1 MTVVLRMR
9 FVRQEVWNPD
19 GTIHRQTLIQPR
31 YIDLKREKLILT
43 EERYEVLDHRNGDI
57 VEVRRSTTSK
67 AGPLNQRATAYF
79 GSPSYGPARALGGPQ
94 FFPFV
99 FVEGDDPIEDVQA
112 QGERTLAPS
121 RILVLSPSVLSVSL
135 RKPAYTVC
143 YRHHP
148 DVDMGAKFLGRLP
161 QKFDLKPAR
170 MLHGSSVVL
179 PGWDDFLFPLAKPA
193 GEAARRN
200 KSRYRVQ

>member
-9 FVRQEVWNPD
+9 FIREEVWNPD
-19 GTIHRQTLIQPR
+19 GTTHRQTSIQPR

-57 VEVRRSTTSK
+57 VEVKRSTTPK

-79 GSPSYGPARALGGPQ
+79 GSPSYGPAYAIGGPQ

-99 FVEGDDPIEDVQA
+99 FMEGNDPIEDVQA

-143 YRHHP
+143 YRHYP
-148 DVDMGAKFLGRLP
+148 DMDVDMWAKFLGRLP
-161 QKFDLKPAR
+161 EKSDLKPAR
-170 MLHGSSVVL
+170 MQHGSSVVL
-179 PGWDDFLFPLAKPA
+179 PGWSSFLFPIAKPV
-193 GEAARRN
+193 GKAARRN
-200 KSRYRVQ
+200 RSRR